1 MTTEETTVD
10 SETSTPDRA
19 AELQSM
25 TKADLIAYLLELESA
40 QETAVED
47 SPVQTMGNLLDEIAA
62 WLNAARSTNVYL
74 ASNLLVTKET
84 ATQVYYRFRQPVA
97 GFNNKDEYGIM
108 RNSDG
113 SLVSPPV

>member
-25 TKADLIAYLLELESA
+25 TKADLIAYILGLESA
-40 QETAVED
+40 QAVED